1 VQLALRFGNPERKL
15 KPTRQFFLEANP
27 NPERQGCPDE
37 KTLKDIAENRLPAD
51 HPARLHL
58 ASCSPCFAEFRSFK
72 GQFEVKRAS
81 KRRIL
86 TWAIAACLLLAV
98 GLVGVKI
105 VGKKSDTNAVTN
117 QTQEQAGQLA
127 AVDRTID
134 LFNHGTVRGGSDPNP
149 LEAVSLPST
158 LVNLHL
164 ILPRFSD
171 AGSYVV
177 AVSKNK
183 AGTVIVARGMAR
195 THEDG
200 QRLLLDVSLDLRG
213 AQAGSYFLATVRES
227 DNGTYYYPLNVQGR

>member
-1 VQLALRFGNPERKL
+1 M

-72 GQFEVKRAS
+72 GQFEAKRTS
-81 KRRIL
+81 RQRIL
-86 TWAIAACLLLAV
+86 AWGIAACLLVAV
-98 GLVGVKI
+98 GLFGVKTI
-105 VGKKSDTNAVTN
+105 VKKSEGDAVGN
-117 QTQEQAGQLA
+117 QQKQSGQLA
-127 AVDRTID
+127 AMDRTID
-134 LFNHGTVRGGSDPNP
+134 LFNHGTVRGGADPNP

-158 LVNLHL
+158 LVHLHL

-177 AVSKNK
+177 AVSKDR
-183 AGTVIVARGMAR
+183 AGTAIVARGTAKTR
-195 THEDG
+195 GDG
-200 QRLLLDVSLDLRG
+200 QRLLLDVSLDLRS

>member
-1 VQLALRFGNPERKL
+1 M

-58 ASCSPCFAEFRSFK
+58 ASCSPCFTEFRSFK
-72 GQFEVKRAS
+72 GQFEDKRAS
-81 KRRIL
+81 RRRIL
-86 TWAIAACLLLAV
+86 AWAFAACLLLAV
-98 GLVGVKI
+98 GLFGVKTI
-105 VGKKSDTNAVTN
+105 IKRPDENAVTN
-117 QTQEQAGQLA
+117 QTQRQAGQLA

-134 LFNHGTVRGGSDPNP
+134 LFDHGTIRGGADPNP

-158 LVNLHL
+158 LVHLHL

-177 AVSKNK
+177 AVSKDR
-183 AGTVIVARGMAR
+183 AGTAIVARG
-195 THEDG
+195 TGKTLGDG
-200 QRLLLDVSLDLRG
+200 QRLLLDVSLDLRD
-213 AQAGSYFLATVRES
+213 AKAGSYFLATVRES
-227 DNGTYYYPLNVQGR
+227 DNGTYYYPLNVQNK

>member
-1 VQLALRFGNPERKL
+1 V

-72 GQFEVKRAS
+72 GQFETKRS
-81 KRRIL
+81 SQRRIL
-86 TWAIAACLLLAV
+86 GWAIAACLLVAV
-98 GLVGVKI
+98 GLFGVKTI
-105 VGKKSDTNAVTN
+105 VRKPDGNVVRN
-117 QTQEQAGQLA
+117 QTQTQAGQLA
-127 AVDRTID
+127 VVDRTID
-134 LFNHGTVRGGSDPNP
+134 LFNHGTIRGGADPNP

-158 LVNLHL
+158 LVHLHL

-177 AVSKNK
+177 AVSKDR
-183 AGTVIVARGMAR
+183 AGTAIVARGTAK
-195 THEDG
+195 THGGG
-200 QRLLLDVSLDLRG
+200 QRLLLDVPLDLRG

-227 DNGTYYYPLNVQGR
+227 DNGTYYYPLNVKSQ

>member
-1 VQLALRFGNPERKL
+1 V

-72 GQFEVKRAS
+72 GQFEAKRS
-81 KRRIL
+81 SQRRIL
-86 TWAIAACLLLAV
+86 AWGIAACLLVAV
-98 GLVGVKI
+98 GLFGVRTI
-105 VGKKSDTNAVTN
+105 VKKPNIVTN
-117 QTQEQAGQLA
+117 QTQKQTGQLA

-134 LFNHGTVRGGSDPNP
+134 LFNHGTVRGGADPNP

-158 LVNLHL
+158 LVHLHL

-177 AVSKNK
+177 AVSKDR
-183 AGTVIVARGMAR
+183 AGTTIVARGTGKTQA
-195 THEDG
+195 DG
-200 QRLLLDVSLDLRG
+200 QRLLLEVSLDLRS

-227 DNGTYYYPLNVQGR
+227 DNGTYYYPLNVQGH

>member
-1 VQLALRFGNPERKL
+1 M

-72 GQFEVKRAS
+72 GQFEAKRS
-81 KRRIL
+81 SQRRIL
-86 TWAIAACLLLAV
+86 GWAIAACLLVAV
-98 GLVGVKI
+98 GLFGVKSI
-105 VGKKSDTNAVTN
+105 GRKSDGNVVTG
-117 QTQEQAGQLA
+117 QAHKQGEQLA

-134 LFNHGTVRGGSDPNP
+134 LFNHGTVRGGADPNP

-158 LVNLHL
+158 LVHLHL

-171 AGSYVV
+171 PGSYVV
-177 AVSKNK
+177 AVSKDR
-183 AGTVIVARGMAR
+183 AGTAIAARGSGKTVA
-195 THEDG
+195 DG
-200 QRLLLDVSLDLRG
+200 PRLFLDVPLDLRG
-213 AQAGSYFLATVRES
+213 APAGSYFLATVRES
-227 DNGTYYYPLNVQGR
+227 DNGTYYYPLNVQGH